1 VGCTGVGASE
11 AGRRTAGGGLPC
23 PVFRFLLL
31 CLLAGPASAQTAPAV
46 PTDHTSALKT
56 HALRLRPGD
65 DLRQSLTAYAKAHNI
80 RAGALVTCVG
90 SLTVAT
96 LRLANQEGPSVY
108 RGHFEI
114 VSLVGT
120 LSVNGSHLHLAVS
133 DSTGRT
139 IGGHLLDGCRV
150 YTTAEIV
157 LSELT
162 ELEFR
167 REPDPTFGYQ
177 ELVVYPAAP
186 ARPAPVSPPAKKS
199 RPKTEN

>member
-1 VGCTGVGASE
+1 MPGV
-11 AGRRTAGGGLPC
+11 RF
-23 PVFRFLLL
+23 VFSL
-31 CLLAGPASAQTAPAV
+31 LLAGPVPAQTPAAV
-46 PTDHTSALKT
+46 PAAPPSVLKAY
-56 HALRLRPGD
+56 ALRLKPGD
-65 DLRQSLTAYAKAHNI
+65 DLRQELVAFVRAHHVA
-80 RAGALVTCVG
+80 AGAVLTCVG

-120 LSVNGSHLHLAVS
+120 LSTNGSHLHLAVS

-157 LSELT
+157 LGELPA
-162 ELEFR
+162 LEYR
-167 REPDPTFGYQ
+167 RETDATFGYK
-177 ELVVYPAAP
+177 ELAVYPAAAP
-186 ARPAPVSPPAKKS
+186 ARAAKRKPPK
-199 RPKTEN
+199 P